1 MDQNRFFLHSSRGAS
16 LIEVLVA
23 SLLLSLALVSFA
35 FTQAAASARSADA
48 LIRLQVELLSDEWVA
63 LVRAHDAQPVPSIRY
78 TQWQDQ
84 VARLLPQGQG
94 LVQSGPQGTL
104 QVEIVWQAGH
114 QPEPLQHSQWFLP

>member
-63 LVRAHDAQPVPSIRY
+63 LVRAHDAQPVPDRKS
-78 TQWQDQ
+78 
-84 VARLLPQGQG
+84 V
-94 LVQSGPQGTL
+94 V
-104 QVEIVWQAGH
+104 
-114 QPEPLQHSQWFLP
+114 